1 VVVGGTPRA
10 GWLVEVRSSVADKTV
25 DGWDPAQ
32 GPLTVRVPRWDVP
45 QSVPL
50 DVAFIIDATGSMS
63 DEIRRIQ
70 ETLVAVTSQL
80 RASRPVDLRYGAVA
94 YRDRGDAFVTKTH
107 AFTNDV
113 AEFESALRGL
123 RAAGGGDTP
132 ESLNQALAT
141 AVGGLSWRS
150 GAAAVAFLVADAP
163 PHMDYQESVTYAHA
177 SVVALSR
184 GIRIHTVAASGL
196 DEMGTLVFRQIA
208 QMTRGKFIFIEYG
221 SLEATKASH
230 KVTGPVESN
239 NLDAI
244 LLKEIEAEVGAWGVP
259 DLV

>member
-1 VVVGGTPRA
+1 MG
-10 GWLVEVRSSVADKTV
+10 
-25 DGWDPAQ
+25 
-32 GPLTVRVPRWDVP
+32 
-45 QSVPL
+45 
-50 DVAFIIDATGSMS
+50 
-63 DEIRRIQ
+63 
-70 ETLVAVTSQL
+70 
-80 RASRPVDLRYGAVA
+80 
-94 YRDRGDAFVTKTH
+94 
-107 AFTNDV
+107 
-113 AEFESALRGL
+113 
-123 RAAGGGDTP
+123 
-132 ESLNQALAT
+132 ALAT

-184 GIRIHTVAASGL
+184 GIRIHGVAASGL

-208 QMTRGKFIFIEYG
+208 QMTRSEFIFIEYG

-244 LLKEIEAEVGAWGVP
+244 LLKEIEERLVHGEFLTSCEIAQGRSTPSGKRHGVTCFRIC
-259 DLV
+259 DRQSAMLVHMRTLTYARPGKCSPPSGGGCIFLR

>member
-1 VVVGGTPRA
+1 MG
-10 GWLVEVRSSVADKTV
+10 
-25 DGWDPAQ
+25 
-32 GPLTVRVPRWDVP
+32 
-45 QSVPL
+45 
-50 DVAFIIDATGSMS
+50 
-63 DEIRRIQ
+63 
-70 ETLVAVTSQL
+70 TLVAVTSQL
-80 RASRPVDLRYGAVA
+80 RASRPADLRYGAVA

-107 AFTNDV
+107 PFTNDV

-184 GIRIHTVAASGL
+184 GIRIPPWRPVDWMRWGRSFSG
-196 DEMGTLVFRQIA
+196 
-208 QMTRGKFIFIEYG
+208 K
-221 SLEATKASH
+221 
-230 KVTGPVESN
+230 
-239 NLDAI
+239 
-244 LLKEIEAEVGAWGVP
+244 LLR
-259 DLV
+259 